1 MAYTS
6 GMLKHRILVQNRKQA
21 TQGQFGLD
29 SAGIEWEDTCCL
41 WAAVDF
47 VRGVS
52 AMREGALDVYGVVMI
67 RCRYTDALN
76 VRSRI
81 VYQGEVYQILGE
93 TFHADKQANTIQ
105 YNAQVVI
112 YKE

>member
-1 MAYTS
+1 MPEAGIALS
-6 GMLKHRILVQNRKQA
+6 G
-21 TQGQFGLD
+21 GD
-29 SAGIEWEDTCCL
+29 SADLSASSVVTCCL

-81 VYQGEVYQILGE
+81 VYQEILASRVL
-93 TFHADKQANTIQ
+93 TPTASTISF
-105 YNAQVVI
+105 VI
-112 YKE
+112 FS